1 MTTNYPIFS
10 PFGIDGNT
18 HTPPVSTNSLD
29 ISLLMFLSPFD
40 INGKGYLPLGLL
52 PLSSCF

>member
-1 MTTNYPIFS
+1 MKTNFPTIS

-18 HTPPVSTNSLD
+18 YIPPVTTAPD

-40 INGKGYLPLGLL
+40 INGKG
-52 PLSSCF
+52 

>member
-1 MTTNYPIFS
+1 MTTNYPTIS

-18 HTPPVSTNSLD
+18 HTPPMTNAPD

-40 INGKGYLPLGLL
+40 INGKG
-52 PLSSCF
+52 